1 MLFRSWRAKGLE
13 SVEEVKSEFVD
24 VFTAEYTRLMR
35 LVRSLPSGLPLT
47 ANIVFAQRLGFS
59 TSQVGDFDLTSALL
73 DLLALHELDYSSTLR
88 LLSQFPGTDSPL
100 LPRFLDLLL
109 PTKQVAS
116 DFQIPARTGW
126 TNWLRKYETRLES
139 EESSDEGRRAR
150 QDAVN
155 PRFVLRQWVLEETI
169 AKLDADT
176 ADVGAL
182 DRVLELVSEPFASYG
197 EAELEGDVVC
207 AVEEEKEKQRLCGI
221 GSETML
227 GFQCSCSS

>member
-1 MLFRSWRAKGLE
+1 MIANAG
-13 SVEEVKSEFVD
+13 SV
-24 VFTAEYTRLMR
+24 
-35 LVRSLPSGLPLT
+35 
-47 ANIVFAQRLGFS
+47 QRLGLS
-59 TSQVGDFDLTSALL
+59 TSQDGDFDLTSALL

-88 LLSQFPGTDSPL
+88 LLSQFPGTASPL

-116 DFQIPARTGW
+116 DFQIPARVGW
-126 TNWLRKYETRLES
+126 TTWLRKYEARLED
-139 EESSDEGRRAR
+139 EKSSSEGRRAR

-176 ADVGAL
+176 ADVKAL
-182 DRVLELVSEPFASYG
+182 DRVLEMVSEPFGSYG
-197 EAELEGDVVC
+197 EEELEGGDAVC
-207 AVEEEKEKQRLCGI
+207 AVEVEREKQRLCGI
-221 GSETML
+221 GSEKML